1 MQTCQT
7 YEKQCKTYVRCFP
20 NFNSIKNS
28 RKKKLRKEEKIRE
41 RGRKRERARERYE
54 KSQTEVATH
63 LKEEKFC

>member
-41 RGRKRERARERYE
+41 RGGEREKERENVMKSRKQR
-54 KSQTEVATH
+54 SQLT
-63 LKEEKFC
+63 